1 MKVNSVPSPPKIS
14 GETIPSLEKLE
25 QFSLGQRG
33 KLLKESLMEAGRRE
47 ELLSLGQRLKQVL
60 WDHHLGQMKGLFLGI
75 KNGLNE
81 WVTPFSGLYRS
92 TPHEI
97 FRDIELA
104 DEKGIRWLIQYFQSR
119 WKQRGEMSGETTVT
133 AGLWF
138 LEAYLFF
145 KKLPEGLLGAMRK
158 F

>member
-1 MKVNSVPSPPKIS
+1 MKVNAMPSPAKLS
-14 GETIPSLEKLE
+14 TKVIPSPEKLE
-25 QFSLGQRG
+25 QFSLGQRSQ
-33 KLLKESLMEAGRRE
+33 LLKEALMEAGKRE

-60 WDHHLGQMKGLFLGI
+60 WDHHLGQMKGLIQGL
-75 KNGLNE
+75 KMGLNE

-104 DEKGIRWLIQYFQSR
+104 DEKGIRWLVQFFQSR

-138 LEAYLFF
+138 LEAYLFI

>member
-1 MKVNSVPSPPKIS
+1 MKVNPAPSSPNVP
-14 GETIPSLEKLE
+14 GEPIPSLEKLE
-25 QFSLGQRG
+25 QFSLGQRSN
-33 KLLKESLMEAGRRE
+33 LLKESLMEAGKRE
-47 ELLSLGQRLKQVL
+47 ELLSLAQRLKQVL
-60 WDHHLGQMKGLFLGI
+60 WDHNLGQLKGLFQGL
-75 KNGLNE
+75 KLGLNE

-104 DEKGIRWLIQYFQSR
+104 DEKGIRWLLQYFQGR

-138 LEAYLFF
+138 LEAYLFV
-145 KKLPEGLLGAMRK
+145 KKLPEGLLGAIRK